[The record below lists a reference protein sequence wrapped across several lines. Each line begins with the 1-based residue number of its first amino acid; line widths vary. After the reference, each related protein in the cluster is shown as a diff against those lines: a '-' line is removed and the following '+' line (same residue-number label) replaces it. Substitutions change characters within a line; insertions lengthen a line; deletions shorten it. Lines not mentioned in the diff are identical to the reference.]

1 MTMEPQPALLDI
13 EQAARRLGVDVRF
26 MRRLVF
32 EKRLPYIKVGKFVRF
47 EPDDIEAWIADRR
60 IEAQHRRPA

>member
-1 MTMEPQPALLDI
+1 MEPQPALLDI

-60 IEAQHRRPA
+60 IEAQYRRPA

>member
-1 MTMEPQPALLDI
+1 MTMESQPALLDI

-47 EPDDIEAWIADRR
+47 ESDDIETWIADRR